1 MEVVM
6 AARLL
11 DRQHSLIVYLTSGE
25 AIFGDQ
31 QQKPAEPS
39 LQGINP
45 GLLHLEAR
53 FSHEKRMDKIAGV
66 FARTLSLL
74 GNERTAIEHAFA
86 DNCPPTAIDR
96 LENAR
101 QFYDFL
107 YGHWEQ
113 RAPDPAYLPDLAG
126 CELAFA
132 QARSGDARSGD
143 LEPGRPVHQTSRA
156 PPSSVRRGPDVALL
170 RCTYDIRT
178 LFETGSL
185 EAVPPRRDLTLAIAN
200 TPGAREPAI
209 FELDPAIFDLLAA
222 LDDWTDR
229 RAFGITRK
237 ARAMLAELVSRGLV
251 EERL

>member
-113 RAPDPAYLPDLAG
+113 RPAASDAVLMSHCCAALTTSGPCLKPDL
-126 CELAFA
+126 
-132 QARSGDARSGD
+132 
-143 LEPGRPVHQTSRA
+143 SR
-156 PPSSVRRGPDVALL
+156 L
-170 RCTYDIRT
+170 C
-178 LFETGSL
+178 
-185 EAVPPRRDLTLAIAN
+185 RRDAT
-200 TPGAREPAI
+200 
-209 FELDPAIFDLLAA
+209 
-222 LDDWTDR
+222 
-229 RAFGITRK
+229 
-237 ARAMLAELVSRGLV
+237 
-251 EERL
+251 

>member
-74 GNERTAIEHAFA
+74 GNERTAIEHACRQLPA
-86 DNCPPTAIDR
+86 DSYR
-96 LENAR
+96 
-101 QFYDFL
+101 
-107 YGHWEQ
+107 
-113 RAPDPAYLPDLAG
+113 
-126 CELAFA
+126 
-132 QARSGDARSGD
+132 
-143 LEPGRPVHQTSRA
+143 
-156 PPSSVRRGPDVALL
+156 
-170 RCTYDIRT
+170 
-178 LFETGSL
+178 
-185 EAVPPRRDLTLAIAN
+185 
-200 TPGAREPAI
+200 
-209 FELDPAIFDLLAA
+209 
-222 LDDWTDR
+222 
-229 RAFGITRK
+229 
-237 ARAMLAELVSRGLV
+237 
-251 EERL
+251 